1 MEEIIAPVPKELLLA
16 ELTPDKMM
24 RKTNRGDNE
33 IYVVDWRNAPNTL
46 REIGRLR
53 EICFRAE
60 GGSSGLSMDID
71 EFDTMEKPYQQLL
84 VWDPEA
90 QAILG
95 GYRFI
100 LGSDI
105 VLDGNGQP
113 HLATAHMYHF
123 SEEFIRDYMPHTIE
137 LGRSFVAP
145 EYQSSKAGA
154 KGLFALDNL
163 WDGLATLMIL
173 HRNQYFFFG
182 KMTMYSSYEPLARDL
197 IIHFFRKHFP
207 GGEDLVYPIEPY
219 EPALDARLAQII
231 LREEDF
237 KKDYVCL
244 KDAVK
249 TLGTNIPPLVNSYM
263 QVSRS
268 TKMLGAA
275 VFHEFSDAVEICI
288 LLPFDDMENDKR
300 HRHVDSYMKQWL
312 SEVQRRFPGMSESV
326 KEKVAQQWNKHRLR
340 GFFRWRRGKG
350 KESQS
355 EPEEKE

>member
-1 MEEIIAPVPKELLLA
+1 MEEIIAPIDKALILA

-33 IYVVDWRNAPNTL
+33 IYVVNWRNAPNTL
-46 REIGRLR
+46 QEIGRLR

-60 GGSSGLSMDID
+60 GGSSGLSADID

-90 QAILG
+90 QAIIG
-95 GYRFI
+95 GYRYI

-105 VLDGNGQP
+105 ILDDNGQP

-123 SEEFIRDYMPHTIE
+123 TEEFIRDYMPHTIE

-154 KGLFALDNL
+154 KALFALDNL

-182 KMTMYSSYEPLARDL
+182 KMTMYSSYDPTARDL
-197 IIHFFRKHFP
+197 IIHFFRKHFG
-207 GGEDLVYPIEPY
+207 GGEHLVFPIEPY
-219 EPALDARLAQII
+219 TPGLDARVAGLI
-231 LREEDF
+231 LREDEF

-244 KDAVK
+244 KEAVK
-249 TLGTNIPPLVNSYM
+249 SLGTNIPPLVNSYM
-263 QVSRS
+263 QVSPS

-288 LLPFDDMENDKR
+288 LMPFDDMYHEKR
-300 HRHVDSYMKQWL
+300 HRHVESYMRELASQ
-312 SEVQRRFPGMSESV
+312 VQKRFPSMSEGV
-326 KEKVAQQWNKHRLR
+326 KEKVMQQWNKHRLR
-340 GFFRWRRGKG
+340 GFLRWRRKKNPGTDG
-350 KESQS
+350 NNE
-355 EPEEKE
+355 

>member
-1 MEEIIAPVPKELLLA
+1 MEEIIAPVDKALILA
-16 ELTPDKMM
+16 ELTPDKLM

-53 EICFRAE
+53 EICFRSE
-60 GGSSGLSMDID
+60 GGSSGLAVDID
-71 EFDTMEKPYQQLL
+71 EFDLMEKPYQQLL

-90 QAILG
+90 QAIIG

-105 VLDGNGQP
+105 VLDETGQP

-123 SEEFIRDYMPHTIE
+123 SEEFIRDYLPHTIE

-207 GGEDLVYPIEPY
+207 GGEHLVYPIDPY
-219 EPALDARLAQII
+219 VPAMDERIARII
-231 LREEDF
+231 LREDEF

-244 KDAVK
+244 KEAVK
-249 TLGTNIPPLVNSYM
+249 MLGANIPPLVNSYM
-263 QVSRS
+263 QVSPS
-268 TKMLGAA
+268 TKMLGSA

-288 LLPFDDMENDKR
+288 LLPFDDMYHDKR
-300 HRHVDSYMKQWL
+300 HRHVDSYMKQMA
-312 SEVQRRFPGMSESV
+312 SEVQKRFPSMSETV
-326 KEKVAQQWNKHRLR
+326 KEKVMNQWNKHRLR
-340 GFFRWRRGKG
+340 GFLRWRK
-350 KESQS
+350 KKDPEAKA
-355 EPEEKE
+355 PEEE

>member
-1 MEEIIAPVPKELLLA
+1 
-16 ELTPDKMM
+16 
-24 RKTNRGDNE
+24 
-33 IYVVDWRNAPNTL
+33 
-46 REIGRLR
+46 
-53 EICFRAE
+53 
-60 GGSSGLSMDID
+60 
-71 EFDTMEKPYQQLL
+71 
-84 VWDPEA
+84 
-90 QAILG
+90 
-95 GYRFI
+95 
-100 LGSDI
+100 
-105 VLDGNGQP
+105 
-113 HLATAHMYHF
+113 
-123 SEEFIRDYMPHTIE
+123 
-137 LGRSFVAP
+137 
-145 EYQSSKAGA
+145 
-154 KGLFALDNL
+154 
-163 WDGLATLMIL
+163 MIL

-207 GGEDLVYPIEPY
+207 GGQDLVYPIEPY

-350 KESQS
+350 QESQS